1 MKAYKWS
8 SFQRQQVYT
17 DSWRDYLAT
26 EDRKPTG
33 WELLVEECYKEVLL
47 EAGFTEEQILEE
59 GIWSKLKYYTAKLG
73 SLEKGGKIFG
83 DRKMR
88 HVMAVDKLEAAMEK
102 AAGIEGNKFR
112 KALAK
117 EFPEFPNMEDK
128 GQFLEALM
136 SIGAIYDGLDVAV
149 EKFKASNGKEGLD
162 PDSANHLVA
171 GLREYVKYIM
181 DYKLADAYKHFKEG
195 IEGLET
201 DLLAAEQLLA
211 EAPVVPQPA
220 PAAPTRRSGQVGQ
233 PKSGKAGYAPEDP
246 GTAKGVYTKAGRE
259 GEAVG
264 SETMKGL
271 ESILAPLILS
281 LAGLAGILGAI
292 LLKTPWAIQIF
303 KTFQYGK
310 GGGSGI
316 AKGFKK
322 IQTIIG
328 PQPGEGFTQMFGR
341 IATGNPGTF
350 APNVAPQ
357 QLFGVMQKLGIDPTN
372 PTQLFQLG
380 VDKAAYT
387 QALQSGA
394 STIGEMFPAANRELW
409 LDKGSQAVAELS
421 QAVSKDIGGK
431 MGKGAITAATGQM
444 AAASQ
449 LAATLGIGL
458 VLSGAAVALIR
469 QKGKKSSRAQML
481 NDLGKELVPFEGG
494 ITGDDDG
501 DGDDDGSAK
510 PECAPPR
517 QLNKQG
523 DCVCPNPDGTLP
535 SSKGGS
541 EGGTPGGGE
550 GGTPG
555 GDRAGTPEDATRYTR
570 PSQRG
575 ASRRMG
581 LREVDDDGFVDA
593 LMQWD
598 EASKQCICK
607 PVKCPDPENQIQSPS
622 TCKCVPKPK
631 PNDPQPAKT
640 TKPGIAVLDDD
651 TVSVFRIRWRKKD
664 DVNKQVDVYKAAQA
678 APIIGR
684 GTDPTSDQVADP
696 SSETRPFK
704 ADQKTFAQIKRKAR
718 GRTGLEPF
726 FAIDGSIIA
735 DLAKKSGKSDG
746 AGLPRAGIGEA
757 AAKSIVKSL
766 FVWMLKNEK
775 KAPEALALQHLKKRK
790 VRDPGQLKRALAQ
803 LRAYGL
809 VEPAAVRENKRPQ
822 GCTKCKK
829 KQIITEAKQDEP
841 WGSLK
846 ARWKEL
852 SGVK

>member
-1 MKAYKWS
+1 MSKKWS
-8 SFQRQQVYT
+8 SFKEAQQHA
-17 DSWRDYLAT
+17 DAWRDYLAT

-33 WELLVEECYKEVLL
+33 WELLVEECYKEILL

-59 GIWSKLKYYTAKLG
+59 GVWSKLKYWSAKYIQP
-73 SLEKGGKIFG
+73 LEKGGKMFG
-83 DRKMR
+83 GRGARQED
-88 HVMAVDKLEAAMEK
+88 AIQKLEAAMEK
-102 AAGIEGNKFR
+102 AASIEGSKFR
-112 KALAK
+112 KVLEK

-128 GQFLEALM
+128 TEFMSALYE
-136 SIGAIYDGLDVAV
+136 IAAVYDGLDVAV
-149 EKFKASNGKEGLD
+149 EKYKASDGKEGID

-171 GLREYVKYIM
+171 GLRQYVKYIM
-181 DYKLADAYKHFKEG
+181 DYKLGDAYKHFKEG
-195 IEGLET
+195 LEGVEA
-201 DLLAAEQLLA
+201 DLLAEKALAEQ
-211 EAPVVPQPA
+211 
-220 PAAPTRRSGQVGQ
+220 PTHDTEQ
-233 PKSGKAGYAPEDP
+233 GKP
-246 GTAKGVYTKAGRE
+246 GSSYTKAGRS

-271 ESILAPLILS
+271 ESILMPLILS
-281 LAGLAGILGAI
+281 LGGLAGVLGAI
-292 LLKTPWAIQIF
+292 LLQTPWAIQIF
-303 KTFQYGK
+303 KTFQYGPDPK
-310 GGGSGI
+310 LGRTI
-316 AKGFKK
+316 ASGFKK
-322 IQTIIG
+322 IQKIIG

-357 QLFGVMQKLGIDPTN
+357 QLFGVMKKLGIDPTN

-380 VDKAAYT
+380 VDKAAYS
-387 QALQSGA
+387 QALQGGA
-394 STIGEMFPAANRELW
+394 STIGEMFPASNRELW
-409 LDKGSQAVAELS
+409 LDEGSKALAELT
-421 QAVSKDIGGK
+421 QKVTKGIPGK

-444 AAASQ
+444 MAASG

-494 ITGDDDG
+494 IIDDD
-501 DGDDDGSAK
+501 DEPK
-510 PECAPPR
+510 CPEGQTWDEKQKKCIPGEGEPPR

-535 SSKGGS
+535 SSKGG
-541 EGGTPGGGE
+541 GGEGGGE
-550 GGTPG
+550 GGG
-555 GDRAGTPEDATRYTR
+555 GGGGEGGGEGGGGGGTPEDATRYTR

-581 LREVDDDGFVDA
+581 LREVEDDGFVDA

-631 PNDPQPAKT
+631 PDDPQPAKT

-704 ADQKTFAQIKRKAR
+704 ANQKTFAQIKRKAR

-726 FAIDGSIIA
+726 FAIDGSIIT

-775 KAPEALALQHLKKRK
+775 KAPEALALQRLKKRK
-790 VRDPGQLKRALAQ
+790 IRDPGQLKKALAQ

-822 GCTKCKK
+822 GCTNCKKK

-852 SGVK
+852 SGIK